1 MEICIAMA
9 YLGSTADGK
18 YLCHAL
24 LSVHSPEAPKAKA
37 TRQLVRLE
45 KSSLLMGSRLQT
57 IVRAIKLNINYHSH
71 SKSKNVQGQ
80 ATH

>member
-1 MEICIAMA
+1 MELYKFLTNRDI
-9 YLGSTADGK
+9 TENVTQ
-18 YLCHAL
+18 AL
-24 LSVHSPEAPKAKA
+24 VHSPEAPKAKA

-45 KSSLLMGSRLQT
+45 KSSLLMSSRLQT